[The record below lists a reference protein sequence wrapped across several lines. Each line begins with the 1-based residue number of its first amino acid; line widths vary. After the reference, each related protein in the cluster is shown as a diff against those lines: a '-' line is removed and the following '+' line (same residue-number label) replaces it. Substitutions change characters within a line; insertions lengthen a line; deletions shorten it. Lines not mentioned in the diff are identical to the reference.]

1 MSKMC
6 SHKKSNLLT
15 IILLVFLSANAQQK
29 VPRNYVG
36 GLAVLDFTNTSIG
49 GALEYERWLLVKK
62 KWVLS
67 AKADYVFDHK
77 TANILHRDYELT
89 ESTRQVCL
97 MASSTFFTGRRNDH
111 QGFFLGFSGGV
122 NYTQYREKV
131 NSSPT
136 QSHFETRSSVIRPG
150 YELFGG
156 GQVNISQDCS
166 FRITAG
172 VYTFYSER
180 GEFPDNLPLVIFFT
194 KVSFGF

>member
-1 MSKMC
+1 
-6 SHKKSNLLT
+6 LFT
-15 IILLVFLSANAQQK
+15 VILFAVLSSSAQQK

-67 AKADYVFDHK
+67 AKADYIFDHK
-77 TANILHRDYELT
+77 TSNILRRSDYLT

-97 MASSTFFTGRRNDH
+97 MASSTFFTGKRNDH
-111 QGFFLGFSGGV
+111 EGFFLGFSGGV
-122 NYTQYREKV
+122 NFTQYREKV
-131 NSSPT
+131 NSSAT
-136 QSHFETRSSVIRPG
+136 QYHFETRNSVIRPG

-156 GQVNISQDCS
+156 GQVKVSPGCS

-172 VYTFYSER
+172 VYTFYSEKA
-180 GEFPDNLPLVIFFT
+180 EFPDNLPLVLFFT